1 MKCSRC
7 NREMDKA
14 TGWLGSLPYGPVCWR
29 RMFPVEKKITAKVV
43 KNDQPDL
50 FEAYNVNTKPG

>member
-1 MKCSRC
+1 
-7 NREMDKA
+7 MDKA
-14 TGWLGSLPYGPVCWR
+14 TGWLGSRPYGPVCWR

-50 FEAYNVNTKPG
+50 FEVENDIRPILDSLARQ